1 MLSVALKPL
10 ILPCVIYTFASIATP
25 NSIWFCFVELTA
37 APAPTSIYTQYSL
50 FDLSN
55 NLPCKFYVRI
65 PMILRGSSFNFQLNV
80 SICKPF
86 SRLVSHAHDGS
97 IFFFGNIDSTV
108 FFWLQPFS
116 IFIYVSLSVYSIVL
130 LNCFCFALVFWS
142 RTNIFAKLKKSTRF
156 EPIRFSFPMNRTTIE
171 WLTSWSRHKFEKFQR
186 NIASETKRKSA
197 RAKKKDAVIKGQR
210 TNKREKNTYTQ
221 KIK

>member
-37 APAPTSIYTQYSL
+37 APAPASIHTQYSL

-80 SICKPF
+80 SICKP
-86 SRLVSHAHDGS
+86 
-97 IFFFGNIDSTV
+97 IF
-108 FFWLQPFS
+108 
-116 IFIYVSLSVYSIVL
+116 
-130 LNCFCFALVFWS
+130 
-142 RTNIFAKLKKSTRF
+142 STRF
-156 EPIRFSFPMNRTTIE
+156 PCPRPDPYSFSAISIPPFSFDSNHFQYLFTFHSLYIPLFCWIVFVLRSYFDLE
-171 WLTSWSRHKFEKFQR
+171 LTFLR
-186 NIASETKRKSA
+186 N
-197 RAKKKDAVIKGQR
+197 
-210 TNKREKNTYTQ
+210 
-221 KIK
+221 

>member
-37 APAPTSIYTQYSL
+37 APAPTSINIHTQYSL

-86 SRLVSHAHDGS
+86 SRLVSHAHHES
-97 IFFFGNIDSTV
+97 IFFFGNIDCHRFLLT
-108 FFWLQPFS
+108 PT
-116 IFIYVSLSVYSIVL
+116 IFNIYLRFTLCIFH
-130 LNCFCFALVFWS
+130 CFGELFLF
-142 RTNIFAKLKKSTRF
+142 
-156 EPIRFSFPMNRTTIE
+156 
-171 WLTSWSRHKFEKFQR
+171 
-186 NIASETKRKSA
+186 SA
-197 RAKKKDAVIKGQR
+197 RISIS
-210 TNKREKNTYTQ
+210 N
-221 KIK
+221 